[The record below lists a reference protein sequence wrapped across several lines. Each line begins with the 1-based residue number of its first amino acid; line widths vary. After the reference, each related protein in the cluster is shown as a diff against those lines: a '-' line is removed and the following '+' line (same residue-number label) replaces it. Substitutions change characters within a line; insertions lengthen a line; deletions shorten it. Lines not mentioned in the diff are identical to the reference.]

1 MDSRESNRS
10 VAPVVR
16 VAMVKVYMNTRQNMW
31 LAQGNWF
38 NGLPSNKTSSD
49 ICYCC

>member
-10 VAPVVR
+10 AAPVMR
-16 VAMVKVYMNTRQNMW
+16 VAMGKVYMYTRQNMW

-49 ICYCC
+49 IRYFC